1 VGCAGGRS
9 DGRRANE
16 GGAPERFNF
25 VSDELLI
32 SASAMCLAPL
42 SPMLLSRRGGRDAG
56 ENEHRRSEWD
66 AREDGAMGGERMRVA
81 HRRGTTSFSDELL
94 ISASAMCL
102 APLSPM
108 LLSRRGGRDAG
119 ENEHRRSEWDA
130 REDGAMGGERMRVAH
145 SRGSTSSATS
155 CSSARRRCAWPRC
168 HRCCCLEEEEEMR
181 ARMSTGDR
189 SGMRGR
195 TERWEESE

>member
-16 GGAPERFNF
+16 GGAPERSNF

-81 HRRGTTSFSDELL
+81 HNRRVQL
-94 ISASAMCL
+94 
-102 APLSPM
+102 
-108 LLSRRGGRDAG
+108 RQR
-119 ENEHRRSEWDA
+119 
-130 REDGAMGGERMRVAH
+130 RVAH
-145 SRGSTSSATS
+145 QRV
-155 CSSARRRCAWPRC
+155 
-168 HRCCCLEEEEEMR
+168 
-181 ARMSTGDR
+181 GDVL
-189 SGMRGR
+189 GPVV
-195 TERWEESE
+195 TDVVV